1 MVTFVYATEKL
12 KWEYAMTTGNPPS
25 PRDSHTCSSW
35 KNRIIVLGGED
46 SSDCYLSDVHIL
58 DTGSLSFLSES
69 LDSLIHSLISPLLL
83 KTCPD
88 CF

>member
-1 MVTFVYATEKL
+1 
-12 KWEYAMTTGNPPS
+12 MTTGHPPS

-58 DTGSLSFLSES
+58 DTGSLSFLSEN
-69 LDSLIHSLISPLLL
+69 LDSLIHLLICTFFL
-83 KTCPD
+83 KR
-88 CF
+88 FS